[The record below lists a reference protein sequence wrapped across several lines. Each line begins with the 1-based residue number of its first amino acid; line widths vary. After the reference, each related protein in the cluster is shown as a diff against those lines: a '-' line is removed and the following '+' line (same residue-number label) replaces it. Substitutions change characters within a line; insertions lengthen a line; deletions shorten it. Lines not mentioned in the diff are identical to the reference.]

1 MNCLR
6 LDYMPEVR
14 IDTPRGI
21 SLAAT
26 LELPEGAGA
35 LAAVDLE
42 DLEAVQRTGQDAPKD
57 LGVVILAHDFLTD
70 RHGLSGRLDFV
81 AEAYRA
87 AGLATLAFDFS
98 GLGDSDDDVITL
110 AGEVEDLRAVSGWLA
125 ERGLANQALHANGFG
140 ATAALLA
147 QPAAVRTVVAVGTIV
162 GPQSILWEEVFS
174 PEQLDEL
181 DRHGLTR
188 VPDDNPNGREWDVLS
203 KETLG
208 DVSMQEP
215 ERVLAGLPWPVL
227 LLHGALSNEF
237 PDTAQAAAE
246 GFQHLPEGSRLV
258 QVQEDSPELALEKVA
273 ELGVEWVVRHLGAGA
288 GGR

>member
-1 MNCLR
+1 
-6 LDYMPEVR
+6 MPEVR

-21 SLAAT
+21 GLCAT
-26 LELPEGAGA
+26 LELPAA
-35 LAAVDLE
+35 AASLAAVDLE
-42 DLEAVQRTGQDAPKD
+42 DLEAVQSAGQDLPAD
-57 LGVVILAHDFLTD
+57 LGVVVLAHDFLTD
-70 RHGLSGRLDFV
+70 RHGLAGRLDRV
-81 AEAYRA
+81 AAAYRE

-125 ERGLANQALHANGFG
+125 ERGLGNQALHANGFG

-147 QPAAVRTVVAVGTIV
+147 QPAAVRTVVAVGPIA

-188 VPDDNPNGREWDVLS
+188 VPDDNPNGRAWDVLS

-208 DVSMQEP
+208 DVSLQEP

-237 PDTAQAAAE
+237 PDAAQAAAA

-258 QVQEDSPELALEKVA
+258 QVQADSADLAVEKVA
-273 ELGVEWVVRHLGAGA
+273 ELGVAWVVQHLGAG
-288 GGR
+288 R